1 MSMRDFKGTI
11 CAVGG
16 GKGGVGKSLVAVN
29 TACALA
35 LDGYE
40 VILVDADLAGANVHT
55 LFGIK
60 QPPVTLNEY
69 VRRTIGKIDD
79 LLVPTALKK
88 LRLVCGATDF
98 IDLANPGHAR
108 KQRII
113 RAIGD
118 MAADFI
124 LVDIGAGATF
134 NNLDFFNMA
143 DMGIIVTTPE
153 PTAILSGY
161 EFLKMAVR
169 RKILAAFSGTSS
181 LKEPLAAML
190 SGDGE
195 GKVRKIGE
203 VIGSMR
209 EIDPGAA
216 QRISSLV
223 GGMNPRLIVNCMIG
237 SEGEKVHRVL
247 SGTSMQY
254 LQVAVPFLGGIY
266 RSVEIERSVRSMTP
280 VMMSGPS
287 AAADCFR
294 EIARRIASNSA
305 TTKIVSP
312 EADPLPSLSLGEA
325 SYKESGKTGQ
335 GGPFLLGL
343 NETVIREGRT
353 LHVQTE
359 DLGPGKSRVVT
370 LVYLGGEIVFSKDN
384 GYADLG
390 VEGMPDAVVRD
401 KVRWQHRGI
410 VSGVRAG
417 KIDHKIVGIQRSTR
431 GGRVG

>member
-1 MSMRDFKGTI
+1 MRDIKGVI

-16 GKGGVGKSLVAVN
+16 GKGGVGKSLVAAN

-55 LFGIK
+55 LFGIRRL
-60 QPPVTLNEY
+60 PVTLNEF

-79 LLVPTALKK
+79 LLVPTALKN

-113 RAIGD
+113 RAIGN

-143 DMGIIVTTPE
+143 DMGIIVMTPE

-161 EFLKMAVR
+161 EFLKMAVH
-169 RKILAAFSGTSS
+169 RKILAAFSGNSS

-190 SGDGE
+190 SGNGE

-209 EIDPGAA
+209 EIDPDAA

-223 GGMNPRLIVNCMIG
+223 AGMNPRLIVNCMIG

-247 SGTSMQY
+247 SGTSLQY
-254 LQVAVPFLGGIY
+254 LQVAIPFLGGIR

-305 TTKIVSP
+305 TTEIASP
-312 EADPLPSLSLGEA
+312 EVNRLPFLGGA
-325 SYKESGKTGQ
+325 SRKESGRTKQ
-335 GGPFLLGL
+335 AVPFLFGL

-353 LHVQTE
+353 FQVYTE

-370 LVYLGGEIVFSKDN
+370 LVYLGGEIVFSKEN

-390 VEGMPDAVVRD
+390 VEGMPYAVVRD

-417 KIDHKIVGIQRSTR
+417 KIDHKTAGIQRSSW
-431 GGRVG
+431 GDRVG

>member
-1 MSMRDFKGTI
+1 MRDIKGTI

-16 GKGGVGKSLVAVN
+16 GKGGVGKTLVAVN
-29 TACALA
+29 IACALA

-55 LFGIK
+55 LFGIRRL
-60 QPPVTLNEY
+60 PVTLNEF

-79 LLVPTALKK
+79 LLVPTALKN

-113 RAIGD
+113 RAIGN

-143 DMGIIVTTPE
+143 DMGIIVMTPE

-161 EFLKMAVR
+161 EFLKMAVH
-169 RKILAAFSGTSS
+169 RKILAAFSGNSS

-190 SGDGE
+190 SGNGE
-195 GKVRKIGE
+195 GKGRTIGD

-209 EIDPGAA
+209 EIDPDAA

-223 GGMNPRLIVNCMIG
+223 AGMNPRLIVNCMIG

-247 SGTSMQY
+247 SGTSLQY
-254 LQVAVPFLGGIY
+254 LQVAIPFLGGI
-266 RSVEIERSVRSMTP
+266 RRNVEIERSVRSMTP

-287 AAADCFR
+287 AATDCFR

-305 TTKIVSP
+305 TTEIASP
-312 EADPLPSLSLGEA
+312 EEKPLPFPGEA
-325 SYKESGKTGQ
+325 SRKEPGTGQ
-335 GGPFLLGL
+335 AALFLLGL

-353 LHVQTE
+353 FQVYTE
-359 DLGPGKSRVVT
+359 DMGPGKSRVVT
-370 LVYLGGEIVFSKDN
+370 LVYLGGEIVFSKEN

-390 VEGMPDAVVRD
+390 VEGMPYTVVRD

-417 KIDHKIVGIQRSTR
+417 KIDHKIAGIQRSTW

>member
-1 MSMRDFKGTI
+1 MRDIQGVV
-11 CAVGG
+11 CAIGG

-35 LDGYE
+35 LEGYE
-40 VILVDADLAGANVHT
+40 VILVDADLAGANLHT
-55 LFGIK
+55 LFGI
-60 QPPVTLNEY
+60 QRPPATLNEF

-113 RAIGD
+113 RAIGGL
-118 MAADFI
+118 AADFI

-143 DMGIIVTTPE
+143 EMGIIVMTPE

-161 EFLKMAVR
+161 EFLKMAVH
-169 RKILAAFSGTSS
+169 RKILAAFSGTPS
-181 LKEPLAAML
+181 LREPLAAL
-190 SGDGE
+190 LAGDDAGRS
-195 GKVRKIGE
+195 RKIGE
-203 VIGSMR
+203 VIGAMR
-209 EIDPGAA
+209 EIDPEAA
-216 QRISSLV
+216 RRISSIV
-223 GGMNPRLIVNCMIG
+223 GGMSPRLIVNCVNG

-247 SGTSMQY
+247 SRTSRQY
-254 LQVAVPFLGGIY
+254 LQIEIPFLGGIG

-287 AAADCFR
+287 VASDGFR
-294 EIARRIASNSA
+294 EIARRIASGNAPAGYA
-305 TTKIVSP
+305 TRETGRPSP
-312 EADPLPSLSLGEA
+312 LREA
-325 SYKESGKTGQ
+325 SRKESARTVQ
-335 GGPFLLGL
+335 GAPFLLGL
-343 NETVIREGRT
+343 NDTVIREGRT
-353 LHVQTE
+353 LQVQTE
-359 DLGPGKSRVVT
+359 DLGPGESRVLT

-384 GYADLG
+384 GYAELG

-417 KIDHKIVGIQRSTR
+417 KIDHKISVIQRSAK
-431 GGRVG
+431 GGRAG

>member
-1 MSMRDFKGTI
+1 MRDIKGTI

-60 QPPVTLNEY
+60 QPPVTLNEF

-108 KQRII
+108 KQRIL
-113 RAIGD
+113 RAIGN

-143 DMGIIVTTPE
+143 DMGIIVMTPE

-169 RKILAAFSGTSS
+169 RKILAAFSGNSS
-181 LKEPLAAML
+181 LKERLAAML
-190 SGDGE
+190 GGDGE
-195 GKVRKIGE
+195 GKVRKIGD

-209 EIDPGAA
+209 ETDPDAA

-237 SEGEKVHRVL
+237 SEGGKVHQVL
-247 SGTSMQY
+247 SGTSLRN
-254 LQVAVPFLGGIY
+254 LQVAIPFLGGIW

-294 EIARRIASNSA
+294 EIARRIASSSPTA
-305 TTKIVSP
+305 EIASP
-312 EADPLPSLSLGEA
+312 EADRPPSVGEA
-325 SYKESGKTGQ
+325 SRKESGRTGKDA
-335 GGPFLLGL
+335 PFLLGL

-353 LHVQTE
+353 FQVQTE

-370 LVYLGGEIVFSKDN
+370 LIYLGGEIVFSKDN

-417 KIDHKIVGIQRSTR
+417 RIDHRIAGIQRRTR
-431 GGRVG
+431 GGRAS

>member
-1 MSMRDFKGTI
+1 MRDIKGTI

-35 LDGYE
+35 LEGHE

-60 QPPVTLNEY
+60 QPPVTLNEF

-98 IDLANPGHAR
+98 IDLANPVHAR

-113 RAIGD
+113 RAIGN

-143 DMGIIVTTPE
+143 DMGIIVMTPE

-169 RKILAAFSGTSS
+169 RKVLAAFSGHPS
-181 LKEPLAAML
+181 LKEPLAEML
-190 SGDGE
+190 GGGGE
-195 GKVRKIGE
+195 GKLPKIGE
-203 VIGSMR
+203 VIGSVR
-209 EIDPGAA
+209 EIDPDAA

-223 GGMNPRLIVNCMIG
+223 MGMNPRLIVNCMIG
-237 SEGEKVHRVL
+237 SEGETVHRVL
-247 SGTSMQY
+247 SRTSRQN
-254 LQVAVPFLGGIY
+254 LQVAIPFLGGIY

-305 TTKIVSP
+305 PAEIASP
-312 EADPLPSLSLGEA
+312 EANRLPSLVEA
-325 SYKESGKTGQ
+325 SPGESGRTEPVA
-335 GGPFLLGL
+335 PFPLGL

-370 LVYLGGEIVFSKDN
+370 LIYVGGEIVFSKET

-410 VSGVRAG
+410 VSGIRAG
-417 KIDHKIVGIQRSTR
+417 KIDHKIAGIQRRTR
-431 GGRVG
+431 GGRAG

>member
-1 MSMRDFKGTI
+1 MRDITGTI

-60 QPPVTLNEY
+60 QPPVTLNEF

-113 RAIGD
+113 RAIGN

-143 DMGIIVTTPE
+143 DMGIIVMTPE

-169 RKILAAFSGTSS
+169 RKILAAFSGNSS

-190 SGDGE
+190 GRDGE

-209 EIDPGAA
+209 EIDPDAA

-223 GGMNPRLIVNCMIG
+223 GDMNPRLIVNCMIG

-247 SGTSMQY
+247 SGTSLQN
-254 LQVAVPFLGGIY
+254 LQVVIPFLGGIC

-305 TTKIVSP
+305 TTEIASP
-312 EADPLPSLSLGEA
+312 EANPLLSLGE
-325 SYKESGKTGQ
+325 SYRKESGSTGQ
-335 GGPFLLGL
+335 AAPFPLCL

-353 LHVQTE
+353 LYVQTE

-370 LVYLGGEIVFSKDN
+370 LVYLGGEIVFSKNN

-417 KIDHKIVGIQRSTR
+417 KIDHKIAGIRRSAW

>member
-1 MSMRDFKGTI
+1 MRDIEGII

-35 LDGYE
+35 LEGYE
-40 VILVDADLAGANVHT
+40 VILVDADLAGANLHT

-60 QPPVTLNEY
+60 HPPATLNEF
-69 VRRTIGKIDD
+69 VQRSIGKIED
-79 LLVPTALKK
+79 LLVPTALEK
-88 LRLVCGATDF
+88 LRLVSGATDF
-98 IDLANPGHAR
+98 IDLANPGYAR

-113 RAIGD
+113 RAIGN

-143 DMGIIVTTPE
+143 DMGIIVMTPE

-161 EFLKMAVR
+161 EFLKLAVH
-169 RKILAAFSGTSS
+169 RKILAAFSGNSS
-181 LKEPLAAML
+181 LKEPLAEML
-190 SGDGE
+190 GGDGAGRVRE
-195 GKVRKIGE
+195 IGKVIEAMQE
-203 VIGSMR
+203 V
-209 EIDPGAA
+209 DPDAA
-216 QRISSLV
+216 QRISSIV
-223 GGMNPRLIVNCMIG
+223 GGMNPWLIVNGMIG
-237 SEGEKVHRVL
+237 SEGEKVHRVF
-247 SGTSMQY
+247 SRTSLQN
-254 LQVAVPFLGGIY
+254 LQVAIPYLGGIR
-266 RSVEIERSVRSMTP
+266 RSVEIEMSVRSMTP

-294 EIARRIASNSA
+294 KIARRIVSECP
-305 TTKIVSP
+305 TTEIASP
-312 EADPLPSLSLGEA
+312 EAERLPSQGEA
-325 SYKESGKTGQ
+325 SRKESGRIIQ
-335 GGPFLLGL
+335 GPPFLLGL
-343 NETVIREGRT
+343 NETVIREGMT
-353 LHVQTE
+353 LQVQTK
-359 DLGPGKSRVVT
+359 DLGPVKSRVVT

-390 VEGMPDAVVRD
+390 VEGMPDVVVRE

-417 KIDHKIVGIQRSTR
+417 KVDQKIAGILRRAR
-431 GGRVG
+431 GGRAG